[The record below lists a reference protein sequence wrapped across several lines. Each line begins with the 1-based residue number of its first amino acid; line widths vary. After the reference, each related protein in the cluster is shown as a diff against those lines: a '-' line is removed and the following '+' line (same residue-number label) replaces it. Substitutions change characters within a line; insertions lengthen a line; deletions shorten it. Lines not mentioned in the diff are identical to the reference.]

1 MILKNYSPKLIVA
14 EFNPTLEQGK
24 ALTVPDEQD
33 FKWEGDNYFGF
44 SFEAGKRLGA
54 EFGYTIVHQENNMN
68 MFLVSNEF
76 LNGVDVP
83 EVIYEQSEMFKKSG
97 NTNWTEV

>member
-1 MILKNYSPKLIVA
+1 
-14 EFNPTLEQGK
+14 
-24 ALTVPDEQD
+24 
-33 FKWEGDNYFGF
+33 
-44 SFEAGKRLGA
+44 
-54 EFGYTIVHQENNMN
+54 MN

-83 EVIYEQSEMFKKSG
+83 EVIYEQSEMFKKSD